1 MTGKKTG
8 FQAAEKRK
16 QKFLEKNRKKVLTNP
31 VSFGILIERLTKGKC
46 FQGDEPLA
54 PHIDLAVQMKK
65 SEKKHLTNERARGI
79 INEFASL
86 T

>member
-1 MTGKKTG
+1 MSTGYHICVDFATGLCSKQGLSKKH
-8 FQAAEKRK
+8 E
-16 QKFLEKNRKKVLTNP
+16 ENRKKVLTNP

-65 SEKKHLTNERARGI
+65 SEKST
-79 INEFASL
+79 
-86 T
+86 